1 MMIAQITKLLP
12 KLKQWAMPVIM
23 GALTIALII
32 TMSLNSKLKSE
43 VAVKTNNI
51 EAYQGIIAGQN
62 AHNNVLRLDVAT
74 LASSNDILLQ
84 KIDSVKNELK
94 ISDKALR
101 TALSTKQET
110 IVSGK
115 DTVLISDSCQFTKVF
130 KPNELTILKIELKD
144 DSLQYN
150 LNIKNDMYLLVHSKK
165 DYKNKNKK
173 FFKRLFS
180 WDWKKIAY
188 YQYDIINTNKLIT
201 VGETRVIENA
211 TL

>member
-1 MMIAQITKLLP
+1 
-12 KLKQWAMPVIM
+12 MPIVVGVLVLALVIV
-23 GALTIALII
+23 ANI
-32 TMSLNSKLKSE
+32 NSKLKLE
-43 VAVKTNNI
+43 VATKTNNI
-51 EAYQGIIAGQN
+51 EAYQGIIAQQN
-62 AHNNVLRLDVAT
+62 DHNNVLRLDVAT

-101 TALSTKQET
+101 TALSTKQEVT
-110 IVSGK
+110 VQGK
-115 DTVLISDSCQFTKVF
+115 DTVLISDSCSFTKTF
-130 KPNELTILKIELKD
+130 KPNELTVLKIELKQ
-144 DSLQYN
+144 DSLSYK
-150 LNIKNDMYLLVHSKK
+150 LDIKNDMYLLVHSKK

-173 FFKRLFS
+173 FFKRLFN
-180 WDWKKIAY
+180 WDWKKITY